1 MGNELD
7 LWSEVVATV
16 SALKQVLWFI
26 KVFLAVRIDFDILP
40 VESDVLL
47 DLFYLEEVAVV
58 VIVAWGWELVN

>member
-1 MGNELD
+1 
-7 LWSEVVATV
+7 VVATV

-58 VIVAWGWELVN
+58 VIVAWG